1 MLIFFPC
8 GCTVCG
14 DHLEDKEVRKSNTIK
29 CISCNIWYDLNEA
42 KFCPNKVI
50 ENILSQNDHLND
62 KEKSLKHQIEQ
73 EMVAM
78 YQLGDELREKKSLNE
93 MECHNHYQEMRRQ
106 IDIRR
111 EEAKKRIDV
120 LYMEMID
127 LTIKAEAEYME
138 YLTKHVSHT
147 LENDLD
153 NETKLLVE
161 KFRDPHLLIESLN
174 KLKGKQDENISHL
187 KAKLS
192 KSSAIETRIKKN
204 EFKAGIV
211 FSKELLGEL
220 ILFGPIK
227 INPMSEI
234 VKDQQWNDLMNL
246 CEFSVLDEWTLRYR
260 GSKDGFA
267 AKDFHSKC
275 DGKLNTLTIIKTA
288 DSSHFF
294 GGSVSWHSHLLC
306 GQDFQKKV

>member
-111 EEAKKRIDV
+111 EEAK
-120 LYMEMID
+120 
-127 LTIKAEAEYME
+127 
-138 YLTKHVSHT
+138 
-147 LENDLD
+147 ENA
-153 NETKLLVE
+153 NA
-161 KFRDPHLLIESLN
+161 H
-174 KLKGKQDENISHL
+174 
-187 KAKLS
+187 
-192 KSSAIETRIKKN
+192 
-204 EFKAGIV
+204 
-211 FSKELLGEL
+211 ELG
-220 ILFGPIK
+220 
-227 INPMSEI
+227 
-234 VKDQQWNDLMNL
+234 
-246 CEFSVLDEWTLRYR
+246 
-260 GSKDGFA
+260 
-267 AKDFHSKC
+267 
-275 DGKLNTLTIIKTA
+275 
-288 DSSHFF
+288 
-294 GGSVSWHSHLLC
+294 
-306 GQDFQKKV
+306 